1 MKKIIITII
10 SIILLMNLYGKDVRN
25 LKGTDLVSLRSDI
38 KFKTA
43 IELFRPFIKKQN
55 LQLVNLSDYN
65 EPIGISIDKLYWKI
79 ALKNIITAAG
89 LQTEIKNNMYLI
101 KDVSANIKEGE
112 TKIATEE
119 KSINKNEVLIQ
130 LTFFEA
136 DSDILN
142 ELGIDWSTLTN
153 GKVNINSN
161 LTTSNLVTQNIFSLI
176 YKKSFETASGTVDIN
191 AIFKAF
197 EAKGKGHVISTPQI
211 TVLSGNEGYIHDGE
225 NFSIKTT
232 DKDGNTTDAFF
243 SAGTIIKVIPVV
255 KIDSKGKKF
264 IQMSIDA
271 QRSTASPSVVSTV
284 VKISETK
291 TQKILYDG
299 EETVVGGLTVKD
311 EQHVRKGI
319 PILKDLPPWFLGIR
333 YLAGYEKVSVKSKE
347 LLIIIKAHILKN
359 IYDREKEKQ
368 DIKVQIKE
376 SRKSFKKLDSKIINN
391 Q

>member
-1 MKKIIITII
+1 
-10 SIILLMNLYGKDVRN
+10 MNLYGKDIRN

-43 IELFRPFIKKQN
+43 IELFRPFIKKQG
-55 LQLVNLSDYN
+55 LLLVNLSDYD

-79 ALKNIITAAG
+79 ALKNIVTVAS
-89 LQTEIKNNMYLI
+89 LTTEIKNKMYLI
-101 KDVSANIKEGE
+101 KDIPTNIKEGE
-112 TKIATEE
+112 TLVATEE
-119 KSINKNEVLIQ
+119 KNINKDEVLIK

-142 ELGIDWSTLTN
+142 ELGIDWSTLAN
-153 GKVNINSN
+153 GKVNM
-161 LTTSNLVTQNIFSLI
+161 TSTLNTSDQVTENIFSLI
-176 YKKSFETASGTVDIN
+176 FKKSFETASGTVDVN

-211 TVLSGNEGYIHDGE
+211 TVLSGNEGYVHDGE

-232 DKDGNTTDAFF
+232 DKDGNTTDTFF
-243 SAGTIIKVIPVV
+243 SSGTIIKVTPIV
-255 KIDSKGKKF
+255 KTDSKGNKF
-264 IQMSIDA
+264 IQLSIDA
-271 QRSTASPSVVSTV
+271 QRSSASPSVVSTV

-311 EQHVRKGI
+311 EQHARKGI
-319 PILKDLPPWFLGIR
+319 PILKDLPPWFFGIR
-333 YLAGYEKVSVKSKE
+333 YLAGYEKLSVKSKE
-347 LLIIIKAHILKN
+347 LLIIIQAHILKN

-368 DIKVQIKE
+368 DVKVQIKE
-376 SRKSFKKLDSKIINN
+376 SRKSFNKLDSKIINN

>member
-1 MKKIIITII
+1 MKKIIIAII
-10 SIILLMNLYGKDVRN
+10 SILFLINLYGEDVRN
-25 LKGTDLVSLRSDI
+25 LKGTDLVSLRADV

-43 IELFRPFIKKQN
+43 VEIFRPFIKKQG
-55 LQLVNLSDYN
+55 LLLVNLSDYN
-65 EPIGISIDKLYWKI
+65 EPIGVSIDKLYWKI
-79 ALKNIITAAG
+79 ALKNIVIAAG
-89 LQTEIKNNMYLI
+89 LVTEIKNNMYII
-101 KDVSANIKEGE
+101 KDIPTNAKDGE
-112 TKIATEE
+112 SQIAKEE
-119 KSINKNEVLIQ
+119 KNINKDEVLIQ

-136 DSDILN
+136 DSDVLN

-153 GKVNINSN
+153 GKVNITTK
-161 LTTSNLVTQNIFSLI
+161 LTTADKVTENIFSLI
-176 YKKSFETASGTVDIN
+176 FKKSFETASGTVDVN

-211 TVLSGNEGYIHDGE
+211 TVLSGNEGYVHDGE

-243 SAGTIIKVIPVV
+243 SAGTIIKVTPIV
-255 KIDSKGKKF
+255 KTDSHGNKF

-271 QRSTASPSVVSTV
+271 QRSTANPSIVSTV
-284 VKISETK
+284 VKISETR

-319 PILKDLPPWFLGIR
+319 PILKDLPPWFFGIR
-333 YLAGYEKVSVKSKE
+333 YLAGYEKISVKSKE

-368 DIKVQIKE
+368 DVKVQINNQ
-376 SRKSFKKLDSKIINN
+376 RKSFKTLDSKISNN
-391 Q
+391 

>member
-161 LTTSNLVTQNIFSLI
+161 LNTTNLVTQNIFSLI
-176 YKKSFETASGTVDIN
+176 YKKSFETASGTVDVN

-319 PILKDLPPWFLGIR
+319 PILKDLPPWVLGIR

-368 DIKVQIKE
+368 DIKFQINE
-376 SRKSFKKLDSKIINN
+376 SRKSFEKLDSKIINN

>member
-1 MKKIIITII
+1 MKKIIITMI
-10 SIILLMNLYGKDVRN
+10 SIVLLINLYGKDVRN
-25 LKGTDLVSLRSDI
+25 LKGTDLVSLRADI

-43 IELFRPFIKKQN
+43 IELFRPFIKRQK

-65 EPIGISIDKLYWKI
+65 EPIGISIDKLFWKI
-79 ALKNIITAAG
+79 ALKNIITSAG
-89 LQTEIKNNMYLI
+89 LRKEIKNKMYI
-101 KDVSANIKEGE
+101 IEDIPKNVTEGKNI
-112 TKIATEE
+112 TENAE
-119 KSINKNEVLIQ
+119 KTINKDEVLIK

-136 DSDILN
+136 DSDVLN

-153 GKVNINSN
+153 GKVNISSS
-161 LTTSNLVTQNIFSLI
+161 LTTKDEVTENIFSLI
-176 YKKSFETASGTVDIN
+176 FKKSLQTASGTVDIN

-211 TVLSGNEGYIHDGE
+211 TVLSGNEGYVHDGE

-243 SAGTIIKVIPVV
+243 SAGTIIKVTPIV
-255 KIDSKGKKF
+255 KTDSKGNKF

-291 TQKILYDG
+291 TQKLLYDG

-311 EQHVRKGI
+311 EQHIRKGI

-347 LLIIIKAHILKN
+347 LLIIIKAHILNN
-359 IYDREKEKQ
+359 IYKREKEKQ
-368 DIKVQIKE
+368 DVNVQIKE
-376 SRKSFKKLDSKIINN
+376 SRESFKKLDSKITNK